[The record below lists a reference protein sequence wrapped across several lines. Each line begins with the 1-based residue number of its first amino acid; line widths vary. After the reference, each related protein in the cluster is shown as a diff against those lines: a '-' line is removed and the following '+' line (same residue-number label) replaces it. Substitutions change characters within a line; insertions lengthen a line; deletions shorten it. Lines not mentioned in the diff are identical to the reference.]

1 MDEKII
7 KAIKDA
13 RDEAVSDM
21 VKYRSTGAKMY
32 VADFLDDVFPDAT
45 YDQRMAVYALINF
58 WESNQTIII
67 TGLALGHF
75 TK

>member
-1 MDEKII
+1 MDKTIL

-13 RDEAVSDM
+13 RDEAQSDM
-21 VKYRSTGAKMY
+21 AKYRSTGAKMY

-45 YDQRMAVYALINF
+45 IDQRLALHALINF
-58 WESNQTIII
+58 WEANQTIIV
-67 TGLALGHF
+67 TGIALGHF

>member
-13 RDEAVSDM
+13 RDEAQSDM
-21 VKYRSTGAKMY
+21 AKYRSTGAKMY

-45 YDQRMAVYALINF
+45 IEQKLAVYSLINF
-58 WESNQTIII
+58 WEANQTIIV
-67 TGLALGHF
+67 TGIALGHF
-75 TK
+75 N